1 MPKDEIDPE
10 DPLELCGVALFT
22 AEDTSDPMTEC
33 FIEEFLRLGYG
44 PAQVLALFRNPH
56 YIGPNMVL
64 QNRGPDYVR
73 GKIVEV
79 FGWWGRT
86 VTLRDGAT
94 PCPSSPAVAPAPP
107 SAGEA
112 SPSSPMVEFEPGL
125 ADPGGAAIPRVVL

>member
-22 AEDTSDPMTEC
+22 EEDTSDSMTEC
-33 FIEEFLRLGYG
+33 FIEEFLRLGYA

-64 QNRGPDYVR
+64 QNRGLDHVR

-86 VTLRDGAT
+86 VTLRDAGA
-94 PCPSSPAVAPAPP
+94 PLPVPP
-107 SAGEA
+107 SADDA
-112 SPSSPMVEFEPGL
+112 CPPSQMVEFEPGL